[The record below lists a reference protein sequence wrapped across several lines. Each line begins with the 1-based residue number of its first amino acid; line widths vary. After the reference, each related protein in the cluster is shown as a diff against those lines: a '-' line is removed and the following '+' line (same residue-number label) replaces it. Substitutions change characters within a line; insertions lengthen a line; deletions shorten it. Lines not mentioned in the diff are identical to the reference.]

1 MCLSVSHHV
10 ETSDCCLLVEMDRG
24 KKLKRVC
31 EMQHFVHNL
40 NKWNVCSWSLI
51 SGLAV
56 FSQSSAHSHLR
67 QLPRSVSAH
76 LSVSCAFWPLSILTL
91 SVSSVRGAGCHGFI
105 GIGGCFQ
112 LANPAWRSSNPE
124 MNALHARRSC
134 PEFTSVHSQARRL
147 QPGSESELSVCLYL
161 SVCTCEH
168 QDSPDTWMW
177 RCMNDPCDLQDSCL
191 WVSPSERWFCCDCF
205 WLYSKYSTVYS
216 TSLLWDITVVHNHWP
231 CYTYKTHCLCYKH
244 ECDILLRSDVYF
256 TLWFSSDGRS
266 RGKHVKHSIA
276 LATTQIILSSWQ
288 PPVTSEKQYF

>member
-31 EMQHFVHNL
+31 EMQHLCVHNL
-40 NKWNVCSWSLI
+40 NKWNVFSWSLI

-56 FSQSSAHSHLR
+56 FSQSSAYSHLR

-147 QPGSESELSVCLYL
+147 QPGSESELSVCL
-161 SVCTCEH
+161 SVPVCLYPWTSGFTRHLNVKMHEWPVWP
-168 QDSPDTWMW
+168 SVLLFVSFTIRKMISLWLFLA
-177 RCMNDPCDLQDSCL
+177 LQ
-191 WVSPSERWFCCDCF
+191 
-205 WLYSKYSTVYS
+205 
-216 TSLLWDITVVHNHWP
+216 
-231 CYTYKTHCLCYKH
+231 
-244 ECDILLRSDVYF
+244 
-256 TLWFSSDGRS
+256 
-266 RGKHVKHSIA
+266 
-276 LATTQIILSSWQ
+276 
-288 PPVTSEKQYF
+288 